1 MLKIYKASAGSGKTH
16 NLTHTYI
23 DMLLEHGDEDAFRH
37 ILAVTFTN
45 KATDEMKQRILDE
58 LYRVSVDFSDS
69 RKAEEARRV
78 LIEMLNDYNSFNI
91 CTIDRFFQKILRS
104 FAKEVG
110 QFASYNV
117 ELDQESVLS
126 EAIDMLMESL
136 EKSDKSELLS
146 WLIKLSVNAIES
158 GKSWNP
164 LPSLKTLG
172 RELFSEDYIV
182 RSRKLESQWNDR
194 GSIDVFRGEMEKI
207 YVDFKQKSIS
217 LGARGNSLFVR
228 FGLDPSDFIGGSRSA
243 LHIFLKWKNG
253 EIKVPTDSFVQIAEG
268 PVDGYCS
275 KNADFNIRQRVES
288 AYSEG
293 LGELMTE
300 AVNLYG
306 DEYEKYIS
314 SKVILDNLFTV
325 GLLNDIESFIAEY
338 CKRKNIVILSRTSDF
353 LNKIIDQ
360 NDTPFIYEKT
370 GSWIDHYML
379 DEFQD
384 TSLMQWDNFLP
395 LIKDSLA
402 ANKNNLIVGDVK
414 QSIYRWRN
422 SDWNLLNSEIY
433 REFSESS
440 YKKEYLNDNWR
451 SLKNIID
458 FNNDF
463 FIRGAEVLQN
473 VYNDQTDT
481 HSSFI
486 KDIYSSE
493 EVIQNIPSKRDNL
506 TSEGHLKLSFVSRDE
521 NEEGWKKCV
530 LDRLPTLVATLVSHG
545 YSMNDVAF
553 LVRTNADGAMLAE
566 FLIDQGYKVVSED
579 SLLISSSCAVN
590 KIITAL
596 KYSSNNDDSVSK
608 FLFKNGIIETNEK
621 SLYNLCEEII
631 HSLSDSERGEGIF
644 IQAFMDCVVNFIS
657 INGSDITGFVKWWD
671 DVGRKRSISAP
682 DGKDALRIMTVHK
695 SKGLGIKV
703 VIIPFM
709 ADAFY
714 RESGDI
720 LWCTPEQAPFD
731 MMKLIPVKSSSDL
744 KNSIF
749 ANEYLKEKLYS
760 YVDCINLAYVAF
772 TRAKEELIIFSP
784 MPKIKKDGSFNVST
798 IADALYFCYN
808 KELNGDNEYE
818 LGSWVSG
825 AKEKKGD
832 LSFTPSLEEDGGV
845 FISIPIGKRLKLS
858 YSGEDFFSEENIRNK
873 GVVMHDILSSIS
885 LESDLGGVIKNA
897 VSDGI
902 ILSFE
907 EEQLSELL
915 LLKLKS
921 VRDRHWFDGTYV
933 HHNESTIIDSDGD
946 MYRPDRVMIKG
957 DSAVI
962 VDYKFGVIRSNKYI
976 RQVENYKS
984 LMSRMGFGDVTGYI
998 WYLEDNNILE
1008 I

>member
-136 EKSDKSELLS
+136 EKS
-146 WLIKLSVNAIES
+146 

-172 RELFSEDYIV
+172 RELFSEDYSV

-338 CKRKNIVILSRTSDF
+338 CKRNNIVILSRTSDF

-370 GSWIDHYML
+370 
-379 DEFQD
+379 
-384 TSLMQWDNFLP
+384 
-395 LIKDSLA
+395 
-402 ANKNNLIVGDVK
+402 
-414 QSIYRWRN
+414 
-422 SDWNLLNSEIY
+422 
-433 REFSESS
+433 
-440 YKKEYLNDNWR
+440 
-451 SLKNIID
+451 
-458 FNNDF
+458 
-463 FIRGAEVLQN
+463 
-473 VYNDQTDT
+473 
-481 HSSFI
+481 
-486 KDIYSSE
+486 
-493 EVIQNIPSKRDNL
+493 
-506 TSEGHLKLSFVSRDE
+506 
-521 NEEGWKKCV
+521 
-530 LDRLPTLVATLVSHG
+530 
-545 YSMNDVAF
+545 
-553 LVRTNADGAMLAE
+553 
-566 FLIDQGYKVVSED
+566 
-579 SLLISSSCAVN
+579 
-590 KIITAL
+590 
-596 KYSSNNDDSVSK
+596 
-608 FLFKNGIIETNEK
+608 
-621 SLYNLCEEII
+621 I
-631 HSLSDSERGEGIF
+631 H
-644 IQAFMDCVVNFIS
+644 
-657 INGSDITGFVKWWD
+657 
-671 DVGRKRSISAP
+671 
-682 DGKDALRIMTVHK
+682 
-695 SKGLGIKV
+695 
-703 VIIPFM
+703 
-709 ADAFY
+709 
-714 RESGDI
+714 
-720 LWCTPEQAPFD
+720 
-731 MMKLIPVKSSSDL
+731 
-744 KNSIF
+744 
-749 ANEYLKEKLYS
+749 
-760 YVDCINLAYVAF
+760 
-772 TRAKEELIIFSP
+772 
-784 MPKIKKDGSFNVST
+784 
-798 IADALYFCYN
+798 
-808 KELNGDNEYE
+808 
-818 LGSWVSG
+818 
-825 AKEKKGD
+825 
-832 LSFTPSLEEDGGV
+832 
-845 FISIPIGKRLKLS
+845 
-858 YSGEDFFSEENIRNK
+858 
-873 GVVMHDILSSIS
+873 
-885 LESDLGGVIKNA
+885 
-897 VSDGI
+897 
-902 ILSFE
+902 
-907 EEQLSELL
+907 
-915 LLKLKS
+915 
-921 VRDRHWFDGTYV
+921 
-933 HHNESTIIDSDGD
+933 
-946 MYRPDRVMIKG
+946 
-957 DSAVI
+957 
-962 VDYKFGVIRSNKYI
+962 
-976 RQVENYKS
+976 
-984 LMSRMGFGDVTGYI
+984 
-998 WYLEDNNILE
+998 
-1008 I
+1008 